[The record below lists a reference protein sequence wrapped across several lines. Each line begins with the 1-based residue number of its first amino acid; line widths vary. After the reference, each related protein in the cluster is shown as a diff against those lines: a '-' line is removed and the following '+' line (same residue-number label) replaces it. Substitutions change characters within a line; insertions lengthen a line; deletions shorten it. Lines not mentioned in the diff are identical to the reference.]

1 MTLLG
6 SSDAGVPARLAA
18 LRSEVAELRHTLW
31 AARERAELMDV
42 VAGVEAL
49 KSALDSLQLDVVHE
63 LEATNAVKPLGW
75 ASTQDF
81 VTSVAGGHHGHGRAI
96 VRLANHTSEPLF
108 APLAEAMADGW
119 LSTTKAQVIERAVD
133 ALPGNPDLRARG
145 LQTLLDEAKRL

>member
-6 SSDAGVPARLAA
+6 SSDAGAGVLERLAA

-42 VAGVEAL
+42 VAEVEAL
-49 KSALDSLQLDVVHE
+49 KSTLDALQLEVVHE

-81 VTSVAGGHHGHGRAI
+81 VTSVAGGHHGHGPAI

-119 LSTTKAQVIERAVD
+119 LSTTKAQVIE
-133 ALPGNPDLRARG
+133 
-145 LQTLLDEAKRL
+145 